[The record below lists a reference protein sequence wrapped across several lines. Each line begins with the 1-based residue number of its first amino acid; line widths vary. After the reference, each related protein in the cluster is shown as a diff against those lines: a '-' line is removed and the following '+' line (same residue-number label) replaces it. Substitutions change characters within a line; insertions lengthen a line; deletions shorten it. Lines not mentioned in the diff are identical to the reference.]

1 MESIL
6 SQAPLVAQLY
16 VHGDS
21 TEDKLV
27 AIAVPDEEAVA
38 LWLKTSGTSAEGGV
52 EEDLESAILSQMKEV
67 GRQSGLKGYELIY
80 GGIALPVTSQILFLP
95 YSVLFLPYSVLFCP
109 ARSLV
114 LSYPVLSCPI
124 ISCPV
129 FSYLF
134 LSYSFLPCL
143 LSCPVLFCHDPRS
156 PPVDELGSTIQA
168 DLT

>member
-38 LWLKTSGTSAEGGV
+38 LWLKTSRTSAEGGV

-95 YSVLFLPYSVLFCP
+95 YSVLFCP

-114 LSYPVLSCPI
+114 LSCPV
-124 ISCPV
+124 SCPV
-129 FSYLF
+129 LF
-134 LSYSFLPCL
+134 FLALPL
-143 LSCPVLFCHDPRS
+143 VLSCPVLS
-156 PPVDELGSTIQA
+156 
-168 DLT
+168 